1 MKIFRNMLGI
11 VAMAAFCLLWSAPA
25 RANDWSKKTVVT
37 FNQPVEVP
45 NIVLPAGTY
54 VFKRADTTTPNLVQI
69 TNADETRVY
78 ATLITARDERPE
90 TTNDTVIT
98 FEERS
103 ADSPRAIKEWFYPGD
118 TAGEEFLYPDHHLSN
133 LAKDSVH

>member
-11 VAMAAFCLLWSAPA
+11 VAMAGFCLVWSAPA
-25 RANDWSKKTVVT
+25 RADDWSKKTVVT

-45 NIVLPAGTY
+45 NVVLPAGTY

-103 ADSPRAIKEWFYPGD
+103 ADSPKAIKEWFYPGD
-118 TAGEEFLYPDHHLSN
+118 TAGEEFLYPDHHR
-133 LAKDSVH
+133 

>member
-11 VAMAAFCLLWSAPA
+11 ATVAAFCLLWSAPA
-25 RANDWSKKTVVT
+25 RADDWNRKTVVT
-37 FNQPVEVP
+37 FSQPVEVP
-45 NIVLPAGTY
+45 NVVLPAGTY

-90 TTNDTVIT
+90 ATSDTVIT

-118 TAGEEFLYPDHHLSN
+118 MAGEEFLYPDHRLSD